1 MSENKQMY
9 VKPSMEVF
17 SEEDIQ
23 AIATAAACS
32 GCGGKCHRGS
42 N

>member
-1 MSENKQMY
+1 MDKKVYE
-9 VKPSMEVF
+9 KPMLLILSD
-17 SEEDIQ
+17 EDLESYSRDSSH
-23 AIATAAACS
+23 CS